1 MRAIKKILA
10 FFIYAIPLFALA
22 SCYVGGTPCIES
34 AEWESD
40 KELSLCL
47 SGQPS
52 DYDLAVEVS
61 VSGKKDGSYNIKYTV
76 YNPFTFKI
84 KVTLNKSVPK
94 GAFVTVMT
102 TEHSSDLNGSITLEK
117 K

>member
-1 MRAIKKILA
+1 M
-10 FFIYAIPLFALA
+10 
-22 SCYVGGTPCIES
+22 SVG
-34 AEWESD
+34 
-40 KELSLCL
+40 
-47 SGQPS
+47 
-52 DYDLAVEVS
+52 
-61 VSGKKDGSYNIKYTV
+61 GKKDGSYNIKYTV

-84 KVTLNKSVPK
+84 KVTLNKSVPN